1 MEAIMGRRSAGMAR
15 WIVIVVMWLAAMVQP
30 GFASNENGQER
41 SNPMVVVETSE
52 GTFKIELWADKAPV
66 TVKNFMRYVD
76 DGFYDGTIFHR
87 VISGFMIQGGGLTA
101 DMKEKQTR
109 EAIKNEATEELKNDR
124 GTLAMARTNAIHSA
138 TSQFFV
144 NLVDNDFL
152 NHKNKAPAGYGY
164 AVFGKVVEG
173 MDVVDKIK
181 AVPTTTVGHFENVP
195 ATPVVIKSIKRVP
208 QQ

>member
-1 MEAIMGRRSAGMAR
+1 MAR

-30 GFASNENGQER
+30 GFASNEKGQER

-66 TVKNFMRYVD
+66 TVKNFLRYVD

-87 VISGFMIQGGGLTA
+87 VISGFMVQGGGLTA
-101 DMKEKQTR
+101 DMKEKKAGD
-109 EAIKNEATEELKNDR
+109 AIKNEAAEDLKNDR

-138 TSQFFV
+138 TSQFFINV
-144 NLVDNDFL
+144 VDNDFL
-152 NHKNKAPAGYGY
+152 NHKNKAPTGYGY
-164 AVFGKVVEG
+164 AVFGKVIEG

-181 AVPTTTVGHFENVP
+181 AVPTTTVGYFENVP
-195 ATPVVIKSIKRVP
+195 ATPVVIKSIKRLP
-208 QQ
+208 QD

>member
-1 MEAIMGRRSAGMAR
+1 MAR
-15 WIVIVVMWLAAMVQP
+15 WTVIVLLWMAAMVQP
-30 GFASNENGQER
+30 GFTSNENGQER

-66 TVKNFMRYVD
+66 TVKNFLRYVD

-87 VISGFMIQGGGLTA
+87 VISDFMIQGGGLTP
-101 DMKEKQTR
+101 DMKEKKTR
-109 EAIKNEATEELKNDR
+109 DAIKNEAAEELKNDR

-138 TSQFFV
+138 TSQFFINV
-144 NLVDNDFL
+144 VDNNFL
-152 NHKNKAPAGYGY
+152 NHQNKTPMGYGY

-173 MDVVDKIK
+173 MDVVDKIR

-195 ATPVVIKSIKRVP
+195 ATPVVITGIKRM
-208 QQ
+208 QQE